1 MRAKFSQSFKMQAV
15 KKALGRSEGTSLRE
29 VSNSL
34 GIGVS
39 TLTNWVVRSR
49 NQELEPVTDNNIVSL
64 NGMSKEKRPQDWST
78 EERLKIVIRC
88 GSLDQE
94 AINKLCREK
103 GIFPHHVTKWQQD
116 FEKGSSVESQITG
129 PSEMKNMKLEIKL
142 LKQELNRKNRAL
154 AETAALLVLQKK
166 AQAIWGN
173 DEDNSL

>member
-1 MRAKFSQSFKMQAV
+1 MRAKFTQSFKMQAV
-15 KKALGRSEGTSLRE
+15 KKALSRGAGSSLKD
-29 VSNSL
+29 VSDSL

-39 TLTNWVVRSR
+39 TLNNWVVLSR

-64 NGMSKEKRPQDWST
+64 NHMGKEKRPQDWNK

-116 FEKGSSVESQITG
+116 FEKGSSVDSQTTG
-129 PSEMKNMKLEIKL
+129 PSEMKQLKLENKR
-142 LKQELNRKNRAL
+142 LKQELNRKNKAL

-166 AQAIWGN
+166 VQEIWGS

>member
-1 MRAKFSQSFKMQAV
+1 MSAKFSQSFKMQAV
-15 KKALGRSEGTSLRE
+15 KKALSRDQGSSLKE
-29 VSNSL
+29 VAESL
-34 GIGVS
+34 GIGQS
-39 TLTNWVVRSR
+39 TLDKWIRRSR
-49 NQELEPVTDNNIVSL
+49 SQELEPVTDNNIVSL

-103 GIFPHHVTKWQQD
+103 GIFPHHVTQWQQD
-116 FEKGSSVESQITG
+116 FEKGSSVETKITG
-129 PSEMKNMKLEIKL
+129 SSEMKQLKLEIKL

-166 AQAIWGN
+166 VQEIWGN
-173 DEDNSL
+173 DEDNLQ